1 MFQRKNI
8 NWRPSHSERIPGL
21 ALVTAESLV
30 KSYGRLRA
38 VDGLSL
44 TIDEGAITAMIGPN
58 GAGKTTTIKMILGL
72 LRPDSGKVEVLGED
86 P

>member
-1 MFQRKNI
+1 M
-8 NWRPSHSERIPGL
+8 